1 MPNTEGRAGSV
12 KVLQGGILCKKKSLE
27 ALVLVPALASWTS
40 IRGLPQVCTVPDRL
54 PDMF

>member
-1 MPNTEGRAGSV
+1 MPNIEGRAGSA